1 MAKSMAKKGALVTGL
16 LLMVAF
22 VSQTAVAQL
31 PGTDEPTVYVMG
43 QVVSPRA
50 LPLKEGITLIRA
62 IAMAGGPLKDS
73 KYDKVILYRTLDRN
87 QLRTCVSLKAISKR
101 RISDVQLQAYDIIEV
116 VRGEC
121 AHPMCWDLSPRKD
134 LPLRVI
140 K

>member
-1 MAKSMAKKGALVTGL
+1 MAKKGALVTRL
-16 LLMVAF
+16 LLTLVVF
-22 VSQTAVAQL
+22 SQIAVAQQS
-31 PGTDEPTVYVMG
+31 GTGEATVYVVG
-43 QVVSPRA
+43 QVVLPTA
-50 LPLKEGITLIRA
+50 LPLKENITLTQA

-121 AHPMCWDLSPRKD
+121 ARPMCWDVSPRRE
-134 LPLRVI
+134 LPFKVI